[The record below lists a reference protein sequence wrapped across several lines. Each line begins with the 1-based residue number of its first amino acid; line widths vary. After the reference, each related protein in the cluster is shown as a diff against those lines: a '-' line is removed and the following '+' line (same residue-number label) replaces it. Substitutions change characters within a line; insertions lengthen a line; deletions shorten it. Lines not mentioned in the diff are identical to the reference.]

1 MTTVNQLLQAKGRD
15 VWSVSP
21 DALVIDALKLM
32 AEKDIGALLVIEGE
46 KLVGIVS
53 ERDYARQVDLQGK
66 SSSNTS
72 VKDIMTEGV
81 YFIRPTQTVEECM
94 ALMTKHRIRHLPVIL
109 DDKLQGVVSIGDIVK
124 EVISKQEFMIEQL
137 ENYIVDSTS

>member
-15 VWSVSP
+15 VWSIGP
-21 DALVIDALKLM
+21 DALVYDALKLM
-32 AEKDIGALLVIEGE
+32 AEKDIGALLVMDGE

-53 ERDYARQVDLQGK
+53 ERDYAREVDLQGRL
-66 SSSNTS
+66 SSNTL
-72 VKDIMTEGV
+72 VKDIMTEGIF
-81 YFIRPTQTVEECM
+81 FIRPHQTVEDCM

>member
-94 ALMTKHRIRHLPVIL
+94 ALMTKHRIRHLPVI
-109 DDKLQGVVSIGDIVK
+109 
-124 EVISKQEFMIEQL
+124 SKQEFMIEQL

>member
-15 VWSVSP
+15 VWSISP

-53 ERDYARQVDLQGK
+53 ERDYARKVDLQER
-66 SSSNTS
+66 SSANTL

-81 YFIRPTQTVEECM
+81 YFIRPNQTVEECM

-109 DDKLQGVVSIGDIVK
+109 DDKLEGVVSIGDIVK

-137 ENYIVDSTS
+137 ENYIVTSRS

>member
-15 VWSVSP
+15 VWSISP

-32 AEKDIGALLVIEGE
+32 AEKDIGALLVMEGE

-53 ERDYARQVDLQGK
+53 ERDYAREVDLQGR
-66 SSSNTS
+66 SSSNTL

-81 YFIRPTQTVEECM
+81 YFIRPSQTVENCM
-94 ALMTKHRIRHLPVIL
+94 ALMTKHRIRHLPVLL
-109 DDKLQGVVSIGDIVK
+109 DDKLEGVVSIGDIVK

-137 ENYIVDSTS
+137 ENYIVASSS